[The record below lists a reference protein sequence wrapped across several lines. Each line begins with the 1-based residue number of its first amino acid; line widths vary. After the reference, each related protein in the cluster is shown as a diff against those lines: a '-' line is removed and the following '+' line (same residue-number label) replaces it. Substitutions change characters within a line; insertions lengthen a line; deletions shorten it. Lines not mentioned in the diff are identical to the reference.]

1 MKERKKIQNAALTL
15 ALLATLTGCSL
26 SKNQNNL
33 ERHERQYDN
42 VYDSSLEED
51 NKEIE
56 EDNLE
61 LEEEKSEEQDKI
73 ETDVPLI
80 KDVQDNSTDEQIKV
94 YENFNNDLPVQNN
107 NIEENNVTNDNI
119 IPDLKPEEVEEP
131 IVNKEMPDWLKPVV
145 KENENK
151 VLEPTEEVNEE
162 KPDKKDNDKVKPNKK
177 PGGSLGGDTT
187 RPEHTHEYIWKNFDS
202 MIEKG
207 ICSCGK
213 EETRLHT
220 LSDWKYGTIS
230 DERECTTCDYI
241 DIRNHIHNYTEWTIV
256 NDTETR
262 KCLTCGK
269 EETREHTHEF
279 SEWKFDGV
287 NSDTRVCQTCKLE
300 QTRDHIHTEVPEDLE
315 YIYKSSNNDGT
326 HTLEAKYTCE
336 ICGQEFSN
344 IKTEECKFGK
354 EEVENKGKNVLNEP
368 YNEHYVTSS
377 CEICDYENKV
387 LKPCTPDSELKAIK
401 LNGTIFEYYDCIE
414 CNGYVNR
421 KEHTEHHIIYD
432 DEYTTDTKHAGY
444 CICVEHRDIGS
455 HTYEFSK
462 DPNSNIDI
470 ATCTK
475 CGYSKNIPPHEHA
488 KDEMDLLDLVMSPF
502 YNDLL
507 SFSPIANPNVSPY
520 DYCNRLDFYCKI
532 CKAEYA
538 IYYAHDFQ
546 NGNCTYGHC
555 GHIADPNYTYSI
567 DDYESTIEPSE
578 DDKELITE
586 EIIEEETETIIED
599 TPEENVDETLDLD
612 NNEELIQTLYNY
624 KDYLISSSYYVPE
637 DLTDNT
643 VKTLKLR
650 Y

>member
-1 MKERKKIQNAALTL
+1 MKNVHEIEIKIEGKEWEECLDKSFKKKIKDVKVDGFRKGACPKDVYLKKF
-15 ALLATLTGCSL
+15 GKESL
-26 SKNQNNL
+26 YMDAVDQAIEIAYEKCMEENNL
-33 ERHERQYDN
+33 IPVIQPTLDVKNIDENAVTLSFKIITKPEIKLGAYKDLKIKKET
-42 VYDSSLEED
+42 VEVS

-432 DEYTTDTKHAGY
+432 DEYTTDT
-444 CICVEHRDIGS
+444 
-455 HTYEFSK
+455 
-462 DPNSNIDI
+462 
-470 ATCTK
+470 
-475 CGYSKNIPPHEHA
+475 
-488 KDEMDLLDLVMSPF
+488 
-502 YNDLL
+502 
-507 SFSPIANPNVSPY
+507 
-520 DYCNRLDFYCKI
+520 NRL
-532 CKAEYA
+532 
-538 IYYAHDFQ
+538 
-546 NGNCTYGHC
+546 TY
-555 GHIADPNYTYSI
+555 
-567 DDYESTIEPSE
+567 
-578 DDKELITE
+578 L
-586 EIIEEETETIIED
+586 
-599 TPEENVDETLDLD
+599 
-612 NNEELIQTLYNY
+612 
-624 KDYLISSSYYVPE
+624 
-637 DLTDNT
+637 
-643 VKTLKLR
+643 
-650 Y
+650 